1 MITHEDLMRYIDDEL
16 PLERRAEVEAALE
29 TSTELRRDYVVFSRM
44 KSDLESIGTQLGTGR
59 SVWSSVNRRLTRPVG
74 WILFVAGAVVWVA
87 YGVYAYLTGGDAMW
101 EKLATSAVV
110 VGLGML
116 LLSAIV
122 DRLRDLKNDPY
133 KEIQR

>member
-59 SVWSSVNRRLTRPVG
+59 SVWNSVNRRLTRPVG

-87 YGVYAYLTGGDAMW
+87 YAVYAYLTGGDAMW

>member
-59 SVWSSVNRRLTRPVG
+59 SVWNSVNRRLTRPVG

>member
-16 PLERRAEVEAALE
+16 PLDRRAEVEAALE

-44 KSDLESIGTQLGTGR
+44 KSDLESIGTELGTGR

-74 WILFVAGAVVWVA
+74 WILFVAGAMVWVA

-101 EKLATSAVV
+101 EKLATSALV